1 MQMDTE
7 DNLDELVEMVFSKP
21 PQTPKSIQ
29 LQLDDG
35 NTDESVIPEIF
46 AHIASRGAK
55 RLFRVTN
62 IMHLTEDQA
71 NTLGKYMQ
79 SMGVTMIVSCNFSGE
94 SPFDVVGRNGD
105 VHSVQVSFRWL

>member
-1 MQMDTE
+1 MDTE

-35 NTDESVIPEIF
+35 NADESVIPEIF

-55 RLFRVTN
+55 RLYRVTN
-62 IMHLTEDQA
+62 IMHLNEDQA
-71 NTLGKYMQ
+71 NTLEKYMQ
-79 SMGVTMIVSCNFSGE
+79 SMGVTMIVTCNFSDE

-105 VHSVQVSFRWL
+105 VQSVQV

>member
-1 MQMDTE
+1 MDTE

-29 LQLDDG
+29 LQLDEG
-35 NTDESVIPEIF
+35 NADESVIPETF

-62 IMHLTEDQA
+62 IMQSDRGSSEHP
-71 NTLGKYMQ
+71 GK
-79 SMGVTMIVSCNFSGE
+79 IHAE
-94 SPFDVVGRNGD
+94 HGRD
-105 VHSVQVSFRWL
+105 DDSDL